1 MKIGSLLVD
10 GVQRYG
16 VVDDNHITLLS
27 ESADVFDVLAAVDP
41 TGILTGRQL
50 PWDPATELAVPFP
63 VASIR
68 DFITFEQHTAGSL
81 RAVTGA
87 AAIPDV
93 WYEAPAFYFSN
104 PHAAIGSGT
113 TIPMPPGCEM
123 LDFELEVAVV
133 IGTAG
138 YNLTVDEA
146 FDHVAGFTILNDWSA
161 RDLQAREMRVGMGAV
176 KSKDTATTLGPALV
190 TVDEFVDHEVDGR
203 FDLVMEVFVNGTR
216 IGGDTL
222 ANMAWTFAELISYA
236 SRGTWVRPGDVLGSG
251 TCGGGCLAEFWG
263 RNGEQQP
270 PPLRIGD
277 TVTMTVEGIG
287 TIHNT
292 VVPGPPLH
300 EVSPARRK
308 PSATGSFGDSHRE
321 EAAQR

>member
-1 MKIGSLLVD
+1 MRIGSLQVD

-16 VVDDNHITLLS
+16 VVDNHRITLLP
-27 ESADVFDVLAAVDP
+27 ESADVFDVLAAGNP
-41 TGILTGRQL
+41 NPALTGHRV
-50 PWDPATELAVPFP
+50 PWDPAAELAVPVP

-68 DFITFEQHTAGSL
+68 DFITFEQHTLGSL

-87 AAIPDV
+87 DEIPED
-93 WYEAPAFYFSN
+93 WYDAPAFYFTN

-113 TIPMPPGCEM
+113 PVPMPPGCEM

-133 IGTAG
+133 IGKAG
-138 YNLTVDEA
+138 YNLSVDEA

-161 RDLQAREMRVGMGAV
+161 RDLQGREMRVGLGPA
-176 KSKDTATTLGPALV
+176 KGKDTATTLGPVLV
-190 TVDEFVDHEVDGR
+190 SVDEFVDYEVEGR
-203 FDLVMEVFVNGTR
+203 FDLAMEVFVNDIR

-222 ANMAWTFAELISYA
+222 ASMAWTFAELISYA

-251 TCGGGCLAEFWG
+251 TCGGGCLAELWG
-263 RNGEQQP
+263 WHGDRRP

-292 VVPGPPLH
+292 VVAGPPLH
-300 EVSPARRK
+300 PVRPADRKVTRSTTRR
-308 PSATGSFGDSHRE
+308 
-321 EAAQR
+321 

>member
-1 MKIGSLLVD
+1 MKIGSLFVD

-16 VVDDNHITLLS
+16 VVDDDRIDLLTRS
-27 ESADVFDVLAAVDP
+27 VDLFEMLATGDP
-41 TGILTGRQL
+41 EQAMDGRSL
-50 PWDPATELAVPFP
+50 RWSTEGPVAVPFP

-87 AAIPDV
+87 NAIPDA

-104 PHAAIGSGT
+104 PHAAIGSGAT
-113 TIPMPPGCEM
+113 VPVPPGCDVF
-123 LDFELEVAVV
+123 DFELEVAVV
-133 IGTAG
+133 IGKAG
-138 YNLTVDEA
+138 FNLSVDEA

-161 RDLQAREMRVGMGAV
+161 RDLQGREMRVGLGAV
-176 KSKDTATTLGPALV
+176 KAKDTATTLGPLLV
-190 TVDEFVDHEVDGR
+190 TVDEFVDYEADGR
-203 FDLVMEVFVNGTR
+203 FDLGMEVSVDGTR

-292 VVPGPPLH
+292 VVAGPPLH
-300 EVSPARRK
+300 AVPPARRHRSTTA
-308 PSATGSFGDSHRE
+308 PFGHNHRGE
-321 EAAQR
+321 TAQR